1 MARVLRAP
9 ANWPIV
15 GIPLALMLWAF
26 FGAPA
31 LGLAGFN
38 SLSFYDSPYR
48 GALPAGRPADGIAT
62 HVLVVVFDGLR
73 VDNSREMPNLNALRA
88 RGADRVLTVGQPSFS
103 LPGWTAIGTGAWQE
117 QSGFATNYSKAAID
131 IDTMFLAARR
141 KGLSTAIVG
150 EQGWDQLYAGG
161 ADILRTVRDP
171 PGVYANFL
179 GIQLE
184 DQMATDLARATLPS
198 RPALML
204 VHLPGSDLVAHGW
217 GAKSEQSAQITKQL
231 DDQLGQLLALVDLSD
246 TAVLVTSDHGHL
258 DRGGHGGWEP
268 EVLQVPFVAAG
279 RGIRPGRYPDAL
291 QVDIAPTVAT
301 LLGTAIP
308 SHSQGDILMDELDGP
323 PALLATRAVDAA
335 DLVATRYQAMLRTIG
350 DSRSVDRTDLDKAK
364 TALAGAQP
372 DDAIAA
378 ARASNDRVRA
388 QWASAR
394 EERLDRERLT
404 RIPIAI
410 AVLVPFGLYA
420 WWWRRTRW
428 PWRVPLAGAATYLV
442 VWNANYFL
450 IQRDTFSLSMFNVES
465 NTRPFLTARVTEAML
480 ALTLAVLLVAVAT
493 RRSGAIGILRAVTNT
508 FFLIAAVLAVQIVL
522 FWTWWGAT
530 FNWSIPDLF
539 FGFKYYLDVF
549 QSTVFWPLVYVP
561 LGLILPALALGVAW
575 LARRIEGLT
584 RRAAAPVA

>member
-1 MARVLRAP
+1 MVRSLRRP
-9 ANWPIV
+9 ANWPIL

-48 GALPAGRPADGIAT
+48 GALPSGRPADGIAA
-62 HVLVVVFDGLR
+62 HVLIVVFDGLR

-117 QSGFATNYSKAAID
+117 QSGFATNFPKTAID
-131 IDTMFLAARR
+131 IDTIFLAARR

-150 EQGWDQLYAGG
+150 EEGWDQLYAGG
-161 ADILRTVRDP
+161 ADVLRTVRDP
-171 PGVYANFL
+171 PGAYTNFL
-179 GIQLE
+179 GIQRA
-184 DQMATDLARATLPS
+184 DQAATDLARAILPS

-204 VHLPGSDLVAHGW
+204 VHLPGSDLVSHGW
-217 GAKSEQSAQITKQL
+217 GAKSEQSVEITKQL

-246 TAVLVTSDHGHL
+246 TAVLVTADHGHL

-268 EVLQVPFVAAG
+268 EALRVPFIAAG
-279 RGIRPGRYPDAL
+279 RGIRPGRYADAT

-308 SHSQGDILMDELDGP
+308 SHGQGNVLVDELDAP
-323 PALLATRAVDAA
+323 PGLLAIRAVDVA
-335 DLVATRYQAMLRTIG
+335 DEVATRYGAMLRTIG
-350 DSRSVDRTDLDKAK
+350 DSRSVDRTDLEKAK
-364 TALAGAQP
+364 SALANAKP
-372 DDAIAA
+372 EDAITA
-378 ARASNDRVRA
+378 ARASNDRIRA
-388 QWASAR
+388 QWASAHD
-394 EERLDRERLT
+394 ERLARERLT
-404 RIPIAI
+404 RVPIAI
-410 AVLVPFGLYA
+410 AVLVPFGLYV
-420 WWWRRTRW
+420 WWWRGMRC
-428 PWRVPLAGAATYLV
+428 PWRVPVAGAITYVV

-450 IQRDTFSLSMFNVES
+450 VQRHTYSLSMFNVES
-465 NTRPFLTARVTEAML
+465 NIRPFLTARVTEAML
-480 ALTLAVLLVAVAT
+480 ALTLAVVLVAIAS
-493 RRSGAIGILRAVTNT
+493 RRSAAIGILQAVANT

-530 FNWSIPDLF
+530 INWAIPDLF

-561 LGLILPALALGVAW
+561 LGLILPALALAIAW
-575 LARRIEGLT
+575 LARKIEGLT
-584 RRAAAPVA
+584 RRAAAPLA